1 MSSRFKMNRMG
12 FVNFWLYDEEIF
24 TFEDGKL
31 LLRGQNGSGKSITTQ
46 SFIPFILDG
55 DRTPSR
61 LDPFGSSDRKMEY
74 YFLGEGQQEES
85 TGYLFLE
92 FKKGDSG
99 QYRTI
104 GIGQRARRG
113 APMTFWGFV
122 LTDGRRIGYDLNLYK
137 EVGSKKLPYSK
148 QDLKKVLGP
157 EVPFTD
163 SPGEYKAMV
172 NKYIFGFRRME
183 QYEQFIRLLVKVRA
197 PKLSKEFKPTKVY
210 DILNESLQTLT
221 DEELRAMVDAMEK
234 MDAIQSNLD
243 HLKAAQK
250 DAQNIQ
256 KEYTRYNQFM
266 LGRKA
271 KAYLESSKKAETLK
285 LALEEDETR
294 LEQLRQ
300 EEIEKRRL
308 REEGE
313 QRKNLLEVEL
323 DSLKETD
330 LDQVTRRLLDNRN
343 RKEKLE
349 SERKKWQDEAEKAR
363 ENLVGTDRRIRE
375 YEGGVEDLRGQVEE
389 NRKEMESLQAV
400 MEFKLHGQAV
410 EKMAEEAVEGI
421 DDISRE
427 IREWSRK
434 ITEGIKTFKEQE
446 EVERRY
452 DQAAAEAAGCLAAT
466 VKREAELEKLEEGK
480 EQARDLWIQEWYE
493 LPKRNQEFIPDQKFL
508 KELETQIL
516 AYEGAK
522 DRSGIRRKWEQWASD
537 RQSLLLKLKVQKDQ
551 ERENLLSEEREKQ
564 EELKSLREQKDWEPE
579 RATGRIRS
587 RQMLT
592 EAGISWIPFYQAM
605 EFAPHLTEMEKNT
618 LEEQFTEAGFLD
630 ALIVGRRHWDRVRQE
645 FPEYADMMVC
655 APESENGTFFEKLV
669 PAPGLP
675 ADLRIETE
683 YILRAMRDET
693 GDFPD
698 KAQKLSEMSGI
709 AFQGNGFFRNGI
721 LEGRS
726 LGRGQASFIG
736 YLTRKHRLKQQIDLL
751 LQEFEVLKQKEEAV
765 ERELEIVDNRQKIL
779 EQELAQAPDGE
790 ALDEILD
797 KEKECRWYL
806 EQEQER
812 LKEARRKE
820 ESLKAEKEKCLQQV
834 IRLGRELPYG
844 RTLRAYEEAQETSG
858 EYLELWLSTCSFL
871 RDLSHKK
878 ALLINEKEK
887 AVQYEDSQDMALYEI
902 SGKKKELEIIG
913 MAIRKAEEFLN
924 RPENRQ
930 LARRLETLRTEREK
944 LEQNLKE
951 WDKRLAVLQDQK
963 ESGAKRLEES
973 KADLTWEIARET
985 GFRGYFEEELDLKLV
1000 LERGTKSLKE
1010 CANEAW
1016 ASLRENDRNREPG
1029 ALVGA
1034 LHENYH
1040 KYSGSLLGYGIAM
1053 EDCFEE
1059 GAADG
1064 QSLRKRQRI
1073 YSVWNGKKLY
1083 FAQFVQTLKST
1094 IEETELLIQEKDREI
1109 FVDIL
1114 SRTLSQQLTDR
1125 IEESRQWI
1133 RSMSALMKE
1142 MDTSMGLSFSLEWK
1156 PRSGEGEQE
1165 IDTLELEK
1173 LLRRDQALLTSEDV
1187 ERVARHFRSK
1197 VQTEKAKL
1205 EENGMTVNY
1214 IDMVRDALDYR
1225 KWFEF
1230 RMFYYRNQ
1238 GEKKPLTNGAFNKFS
1253 GGEKAMAMYVP
1264 LFAAVNAQY
1273 QKSSKQDFPRM
1284 MALDEAFAGVDD
1296 KNISSMF
1303 KLVDTLDFDYI
1314 MNSQAIWGCYE
1325 TVPALRISELYRPAD
1340 ARTVT
1345 VIHYTWNGHERILDE
1360 Q

>member
-1 MSSRFKMNRMG
+1 MGSRFKMNRMG

-74 YFLGEGQQEES
+74 YFLGEEGREES

-92 FKKGDSG
+92 FRKEDTE

-113 APMTFWGFV
+113 APMAFWGFV
-122 LTDGRRIGYDLNLYK
+122 LTDGRRIGYDVNLYK
-137 EVGSKKLPYSK
+137 EVGSTRLPYSK
-148 QDLKKVLGP
+148 QDLKKVLGS

-234 MDAIQSNLD
+234 MDAIQNNLD

-271 KAYLESSKKAETLK
+271 RAYAESLKKTESLK
-285 LALEEDETR
+285 LDLEEKEKR
-294 LEQLRQ
+294 QEQLKQ
-300 EEIEKRRL
+300 EETEKRRL
-308 REEGE
+308 EEEGE
-313 QRKNLLEVEL
+313 QKKNLIDVEL
-323 DSLKETD
+323 DSLKDTD
-330 LDQVTRRLLDNRN
+330 LDQVTKRLMDSRD
-343 RKEKLE
+343 RKRKLE
-349 SERKKWQDEAEKAR
+349 GERSRWQEAADTAR
-363 ENLVGTDRRIRE
+363 ENLMETDRKIRE
-375 YEGGVEDLRGQVEE
+375 YEGNVEDCRNRIGES
-389 NRKEMESLQAV
+389 RKEMDNLQEV
-400 MEFKLHGQAV
+400 LEFQLHGQAL
-410 EKMAEEAVEGI
+410 EKIREEETGES
-421 DDISRE
+421 DHISRE
-427 IREWSRK
+427 IREWGRK
-434 ITEGIKTFKEQE
+434 ITQGLKALKDQE
-446 EVERRY
+446 EAQRLY
-452 DQAAAEAAGCLAAT
+452 DEAAGESARCLAVAL
-466 VKREAELEKLEEGK
+466 KREAELEKLTQEE
-480 EQARDLWIQEWYE
+480 EQARDSWIQECFK
-493 LPKRNQEFIPDQKFL
+493 LPGKNQELKPEQDFL
-508 KELETQIL
+508 KELEKGIL
-516 AYEGAK
+516 VYEGPK
-522 DRSGIRRKWEQWASD
+522 DGSKIRRKWEQWAQD
-537 RQSLLLKLKVQKDQ
+537 RQSLLVKLQGQKEQ
-551 ERENLLSEEREKQ
+551 ERDRILSEKTEKQ
-564 EELKSLREQKDWEPE
+564 EELKSLKEQKDWEPE
-579 RATGRIRS
+579 RQKSRIRS
-587 RQMLT
+587 RERLT

-605 EFAPHLTEMEKNT
+605 EFAPGLSEEEKSL
-618 LEEQFTEAGFLD
+618 LEEQLLEAGFLD
-630 ALIVGRRHWDRVRQE
+630 ALVVNRRYWNRVREE
-645 FPEYADMMVC
+645 FPEYTDLMLC
-655 APESENGTFFEKLV
+655 APRSEQGTGFDKLV
-669 PAPGLP
+669 PAPGLSP
-675 ADLRIETE
+675 ELKEEAE
-683 YILRAMRDET
+683 YVLRAMEEEAL
-693 GDFPD
+693 PD
-698 KAQKLSEMSGI
+698 TDREAAGMAGI
-709 AFQGNGFFRNGI
+709 SLRADGFFRNGI

-726 LGRGQASFIG
+726 LGHTPASFIG
-736 YLTRKHRLKQQIDLL
+736 QLTRKHRLEQQISLL
-751 LQEFEVLKQKEEAV
+751 SQELEDIRQREEAI
-765 ERELEIVDNRQKIL
+765 EGELGILAKRQEIL
-779 EQELAQAPDGE
+779 EQELIQVPDGE
-790 ALDEILD
+790 ILD
-797 KEKECRWYL
+797 GILEREKECRWYL
-806 EQEQER
+806 EQETRE
-812 LKEARRKE
+812 LEAARKKE
-820 ESLKAEKEKCLQQV
+820 EAKKAEKEKCLQQM
-834 IRLGRELPYG
+834 IRIGRELPYA
-844 RTLRAYEEAQETSG
+844 RTLGAYEEADEACR
-858 EYLELWLSTCSFL
+858 EYLDLWTDTWTGI
-871 RDLSHKK
+871 RDLNHQK
-878 ALLINEKEK
+878 ALLEHERQR
-887 AVQYEDSQDMALYEI
+887 AEDYQDSQDIALREI
-902 SGKKKELEIIG
+902 SEKRKELEITET
-913 MAIRKAEEFLN
+913 AIRQAEEFLN

-930 LARRLETLRTEREK
+930 LALRLETLRTEREK
-944 LEQNLKE
+944 LEESLRQ
-951 WDKRLAVLQDQK
+951 WGQRLAVIKSQK
-963 ESGAKRLEES
+963 ETGEAQLKET
-973 KADLTWEIARET
+973 KAGLIQEIARET
-985 GFRGYFEEELDLKLV
+985 SLRDYFEEELDLKLV
-1000 LERGTKSLKE
+1000 LDRGTKTLKE
-1010 CANEAW
+1010 CAGEAW
-1016 ASLRENDRNREPG
+1016 ASLREGDRNREPAAMTG
-1029 ALVGA
+1029 ALYD
-1034 LHENYH
+1034 NYH
-1040 KYSGSLLGYGIAM
+1040 KYSGSLLGYGIGM
-1053 EDCFEE
+1053 EDCFDE
-1059 GAADG
+1059 GARDG

-1083 FAQFVQTLKST
+1083 FAQFVQALKSS

-1133 RSMSALMKE
+1133 RNMSALMKQ

-1156 PRSGEGEQE
+1156 ARSAEGEQE

-1173 LLRRDQALLTSEDV
+1173 LLRRDQSLLTSEDV

-1197 VQTEKAKL
+1197 IRTEKARL
-1205 EENGMTVNY
+1205 EENGSMINY

-1273 QKSSKQDFPRM
+1273 QKSSKQDFPRII
-1284 MALDEAFAGVDD
+1284 ALDEAFAGVDD

-1303 KLVDTLDFDYI
+1303 KLVDTLDLDYI

-1340 ARTVT
+1340 AQTVT

>member
-1 MSSRFKMNRMG
+1 MGSRFKMNRMG

-74 YFLGEGQQEES
+74 YFLGEEGREES

-92 FKKGDSG
+92 FRKEDTD

-122 LTDGRRIGYDLNLYK
+122 LTDGRRIGYDVNLCK
-137 EVGSKKLPYSK
+137 EVGSARIPYSK
-148 QDLKKVLGP
+148 QDLKKVLGA

-234 MDAIQSNLD
+234 MDAIQNNLD

-271 KAYLESSKKAETLK
+271 RAYIESSKKAEDLK
-285 LALEEDETR
+285 RE
-294 LEQLRQ
+294 Q
-300 EEIEKRRL
+300 EEQEEKQELLDQEETQKRRQ
-308 REEGE
+308 REEAE
-313 QRKNLLEVEL
+313 QKKNLVDVEL

-330 LDQVTRRLLDNRN
+330 LDQVTKRLMDNRD
-343 RKEKLE
+343 KKKKLE
-349 SERKKWQDEAEKAR
+349 SDRQRWQEKADSAR
-363 ENLVGTDRRIRE
+363 ESLVEIDRKIRE
-375 YEGGVEDLRGQVEE
+375 YEENVEDCRDCIGA
-389 NRKEMESLQAV
+389 NREEMEHLQEV

-410 EKMAEEAVEGI
+410 GKIGEEQVDGI
-421 DDISRE
+421 DEISRE
-427 IREWSRK
+427 IREWNRK
-434 ITEGIKTFKEQE
+434 IAEGIGILREQE

-452 DQAAAEAAGCLAAT
+452 DEAAGESARCLAVT
-466 VKREAELEKLEEGK
+466 VKRKAELEKLEEER
-480 EQARDLWIQEWYE
+480 EQARDSWIQGCCE
-493 LPKRNQEFIPDQKFL
+493 LAKKNQELIPDQGFL
-508 KELETQIL
+508 KELEGQIL
-516 AYEGAK
+516 AYEGPG
-522 DRSGIRRKWEQWASD
+522 DRVKIRRSWEQLAAR
-537 RQSLLLKLKVQKDQ
+537 RQSLLIKLKGQKEQDK
-551 ERENLLSEEREKQ
+551 EKITSEEKEKQ
-564 EELKSLREQKDWEPE
+564 EELKRLKEQKDWEPKRTE
-579 RATGRIRS
+579 SRIRS
-587 RQMLT
+587 RDMLT

-605 EFAPHLTEMEKNT
+605 EFSPGLGEEEKNL
-618 LEEQFTEAGFLD
+618 LEEELKEAGLLD
-630 ALIVGRRHWDRVRQE
+630 ALVVSRHDWPKVRRE
-645 FPEYADMMVC
+645 FPEYMDVMIC
-655 APESENGTFFEKLV
+655 APKAEYGKPFDKLI

-675 ADLRIETE
+675 QKLKSEAES
-683 YILRAMRDET
+683 ILKAMAEEE
-693 GDFPD
+693 GDFPG
-698 KAQKLSEMSGI
+698 GI
-709 AFQGNGFFRNGI
+709 SLRKDGFFRNGI
-721 LEGRS
+721 LEGRG
-726 LGRGQASFIG
+726 LGREQASLIG
-736 YLTRKHRLKQQIDLL
+736 QLTRKQRLEQQMALVA
-751 LQEFEVLKQKEEAV
+751 QELEALKRQEEVLDGELQVLEGRLVTLEE
-765 ERELEIVDNRQKIL
+765 
-779 EQELAQAPDGE
+779 ELALVPDSQ
-790 ALDEILD
+790 ILD
-797 KEKECRWYL
+797 GLLESEKECGWYL
-806 EQEQER
+806 EQEER
-812 LKEARRKE
+812 KLEEAREKE
-820 ESLKAEKEKCLQQV
+820 ERVKAEREACLQKV
-834 IRLGRELPYG
+834 IRMARELPYG
-844 RTLRAYEEAQETSG
+844 RTLSAYEEAEEAG
-858 EYLELWLSTCSFL
+858 EEYLEAWSRACSKL
-871 RDLSHKK
+871 RDLSHQKE
-878 ALLINEKEK
+878 LLEREKDKEE
-887 AVQYEDSQDMALYEI
+887 QYEETQDTALGEI
-902 SGKKKELEIIG
+902 REKKKELEITET
-913 MAIRKAEEFLN
+913 AIRKAEEFLN

-930 LARRLETLRTEREK
+930 LAARLEQLRAEKEELER
-944 LEQNLKE
+944 NLRE
-951 WDKRLAVLQDQK
+951 WGERLAVIRSQK
-963 ESGAKRLEES
+963 ESGARQLEER
-973 KADLTWEIARET
+973 KANLIQEIARET
-985 GFRGYFEEELDLKLV
+985 RLRNYFEEELDLKLV
-1000 LERGTKSLKE
+1000 LERGTRTLKE
-1010 CANEAW
+1010 CAGEAW
-1016 ASLRENDRNREPG
+1016 SSLRESDRNREPG

-1053 EDCFEE
+1053 EDCFQE

-1064 QSLRKRQRI
+1064 LSLRKRQRI
-1073 YSVWNGKKLY
+1073 YSMWNGKKLY
-1083 FAQFVQTLKST
+1083 FAQFVQTLKNS

-1133 RSMSALMKE
+1133 RDMSALMKD
-1142 MDTSMGLSFSLEWK
+1142 MDTSMGLSFSLEW
-1156 PRSGEGEQE
+1156 RARTAEGDQE

-1173 LLRRDQALLTSEDV
+1173 LLRRDQSLLTSEDI

-1197 VQTEKAKL
+1197 IQTEKAKL
-1205 EENGMTVNY
+1205 EETGSVINY

-1230 RMFYYRNQ
+1230 RMFFYRNQ

-1264 LFAAVNAQY
+1264 LFAAVSAQY
-1273 QKSSKQDFPRM
+1273 QKSSKRDVPRM

-1303 KLVDTLDFDYI
+1303 RLVDTLDFDYI

>member
-1 MSSRFKMNRMG
+1 MASRFKMNRMG

-74 YFLGEGQQEES
+74 YFLGEEGREES

-92 FKKGDSG
+92 FKKEDTG

-122 LTDGRRIGYDLNLYK
+122 LTDGRRVGYDVSLYK
-137 EVGSKKLPYSK
+137 EVGSTRLPYSK

-157 EVPFTD
+157 DVPFTD

-234 MDAIQSNLD
+234 MDAIQNNLD
-243 HLKAAQK
+243 HQKAAYR

-271 KAYLESSKKAETLK
+271 RAYVESSKRAEVLK
-285 LALEEDETR
+285 QELE
-294 LEQLRQ
+294 RQ
-300 EEIEKRRL
+300 EAEQELLRGEETEKKRL
-308 REEGE
+308 KEEGE
-313 QRKNLLEVEL
+313 QRKNLVDVEL
-323 DSLKETD
+323 DSLKDTD
-330 LDQVTRRLLDNRN
+330 LDQVTERLMANRR

-349 SERKKWQDEAEKAR
+349 GERQSWQEEADKAR
-363 ENLVGTDRRIRE
+363 ANLVESDRRLRE
-375 YEGGVEDLRGQVEE
+375 YEGNVEDCRDRLRE
-389 NRKEMESLQAV
+389 NREEMDVLQEI

-410 EKMAEEAVEGI
+410 QKMADEETEGI
-421 DDISRE
+421 QDISRE
-427 IREWSRK
+427 LREWNRRIS
-434 ITEGIKTFKEQE
+434 EGIRILKEQE
-446 EVERRY
+446 EIQGRY
-452 DQAAAEAAGCLAAT
+452 DQASAESARCQAAT
-466 VKREAELEKLEEGK
+466 VKREAELEGLGEEE
-480 EQARDLWIQEWYE
+480 EQARDSWIQSCWEQA
-493 LPKRNQEFIPDQKFL
+493 KGNQELTPDQGFL
-508 KELETQIL
+508 KELEERIL
-516 AYEGAK
+516 AYESSRDGIE
-522 DRSGIRRKWEQWASD
+522 IRRKWEQWAD
-537 RQSLLLKLKVQKDQ
+537 GRKSLLMKLTGEKDR
-551 ERENLLSEEREKQ
+551 ERERILSEEREKR
-564 EELKSLREQKDWEPE
+564 EELENLKVQKDWEPE
-579 RATGRIRS
+579 RPESRIRS
-587 RQMLT
+587 RDLLT
-592 EAGISWIPFYQAM
+592 EAGIPWIPFYQAM
-605 EFAPHLTEMEKNT
+605 EFAPGLGEEEKDL
-618 LEEQFTEAGFLD
+618 LEEQLKEAGLLD
-630 ALIVGRRHWDRVRQE
+630 ALVVGRRHWDRVREE
-645 FPEYADMMVC
+645 FPEYADGMIL
-655 APESENGTFFEKLV
+655 APESKKGKPFGKLV

-675 ADLRIETE
+675 AELRLEAE
-683 YILRAMRDET
+683 AILRAMREE
-693 GDFPD
+693 GGEFP
-698 KAQKLSEMSGI
+698 EGI
-709 AFQGNGFFRNGI
+709 SLKSSGFFRNGI

-726 LGRGQASFIG
+726 LGSTQASFIG
-736 YLTRKHRLKQQIDLL
+736 QLTRKRRLEQQMAVLS
-751 LQEFEVLKQKEEAV
+751 QELEALRQRREAV
-765 ERELEIVDNRQKIL
+765 ERELEILAGRQKTL
-779 EQELAQAPDGE
+779 EQELAQVMDG
-790 ALDEILD
+790 EILD
-797 KEKECRWYL
+797 GILGREKQCRWYL
-806 EQEQER
+806 EQEQQR
-812 LKEARRKE
+812 LNEAREKE
-820 ESLKAEKEKCLQQV
+820 ERVKAEKERCLQQV
-834 IRLGRELPYG
+834 IRVARELPYG
-844 RTLRAYEEAQETSG
+844 RTLKAYEEAAETSE
-858 EYLELWLSTCSFL
+858 EYLDIWSDSCGKLGE
-871 RDLSHKK
+871 LSHQKE
-878 ALLINEKEK
+878 LMEHEKGRAE
-887 AVQYEDSQDMALYEI
+887 QYEDSQDLALHEI
-902 SGKKKELEIIG
+902 SEKKKELEITET
-913 MAIRKAEEFLN
+913 AIRKAEEFLN

-930 LARRLETLRTEREK
+930 LAMRLEKLRAEKEELERSLREWGERLAVIQSQMESGARRLEEARG
-944 LEQNLKE
+944 NLM
-951 WDKRLAVLQDQK
+951 
-963 ESGAKRLEES
+963 EE
-973 KADLTWEIARET
+973 IGRET
-985 GFRGYFEEELDLKLV
+985 SLRQYFEEELDLKLV
-1000 LERGTKSLKE
+1000 VERGSRTLKE
-1010 CANEAW
+1010 CAQEAW
-1016 ASLRENDRNREPG
+1016 ASLREGDRNREPG

-1073 YSVWNGKKLY
+1073 YSMWNGKKLY
-1083 FAQFVQTLKST
+1083 FAQFVQTLKNS
-1094 IEETELLIQEKDREI
+1094 IEETQLLIQEKDREI

-1133 RSMSALMKE
+1133 RNMSALMKE
-1142 MDTSMGLSFSLEWK
+1142 MDTSMGLSFSLEWRA
-1156 PRSGEGEQE
+1156 RSGEGDQE

-1173 LLRRDQALLTSEDV
+1173 LLRRDQSLLTSEDV

-1197 VQTEKAKL
+1197 IQTEKMKM
-1205 EENGMTVNY
+1205 EENGVVINY
-1214 IDMVRDALDYR
+1214 IDLVRDALDYR

-1230 RMFYYRNQ
+1230 QMFYYRNQ

-1345 VIHYTWNGHERILDE
+1345 VIHYTWNGHERVLDE

>member
-12 FVNFWLYDEEIF
+12 FVNFWLYDQETF

-74 YFLGEGQQEES
+74 YFLGEDGRDES

-92 FKKGDSG
+92 FVKEDTG

-122 LTDGRRIGYDLNLYK
+122 LTDGRRIGYDVNLYK
-137 EVGSKKLPYSK
+137 EVGNTRLPYSK

-234 MDAIQSNLD
+234 MDAIQNSLE

-250 DAQNIQ
+250 DGQNIQ

-271 KAYLESSKKAETLK
+271 RAYIQSSQKAETLK
-285 LALEEDETR
+285 GKLEEEKAR
-294 LEQLRQ
+294 LEQLKQ
-300 EEIEKRRL
+300 EESEKRGL
-308 REEGE
+308 AAQGE
-313 QRKNLLEVEL
+313 QRKNLMDAELEG
-323 DSLKETD
+323 LKETD
-330 LDQVTRRLLDNRN
+330 LDNVTKRLMDNR
-343 RKEKLE
+343 
-349 SERKKWQDEAEKAR
+349 ERKRELEAKRQEWQKEADKAR
-363 ENLVGTDRRIRE
+363 ENLLDTDRKIRE
-375 YEGGVEDLRGQVEE
+375 CEE
-389 NRKEMESLQAV
+389 NADYCRSRLEEARGEINTLQ
-400 MEFKLHGQAV
+400 ETLGFQLHGQAV
-410 EKMAEEAVEGI
+410 SKILQEDSGGI
-421 DDISRE
+421 DDISHE
-427 IREWSRK
+427 IRQWNHK
-434 ITEGIKTFKEQE
+434 IGQGVKLLKEQA

-452 DQAAAEAAGCLAAT
+452 DAAAGESARCLAAA
-466 VKREAELEKLEEGK
+466 VKREAELEKLEEEE
-480 EQARDLWIQEWYE
+480 EQARDSWTQQCYE
-493 LPKRNQEFIPDQKFL
+493 LPKKNQELIPRQSLL
-508 KELETQIL
+508 KELEADISSYQ
-516 AYEGAK
+516 GPK
-522 DRSGIRRKWEQWASD
+522 DSTAIRRKWEQCAED
-537 RQSLLLKLKVQKDQ
+537 RRGFLRKLEGQKEQEKEKILL
-551 ERENLLSEEREKQ
+551 EEREKQ
-564 EELKSLREQKDWEPE
+564 NKLELLRERKDWEPE
-579 RATGRIRS
+579 RPESRIRS
-587 RQMLT
+587 RKILNK
-592 EAGISWIPFYQAM
+592 AGISWIPFYQAM
-605 EFAPHLTEMEKNT
+605 EFAPQLSEREKDLLEGQLKDAGILDT
-618 LEEQFTEAGFLD
+618 LVVD
-630 ALIVGRRHWDRVRQE
+630 RRHWDRIRKE
-645 FPEYADMMVC
+645 FPEYEDQMIR
-655 APESENGTFFEKLV
+655 APKSEKGSMFEKLV
-669 PAPGLP
+669 PASGLSRE
-675 ADLRIETE
+675 LKREVE
-683 YILRAMRDET
+683 YILRAMKEET
-693 GDFPD
+693 EEFSQKGEDFREAAGLLLNR
-698 KAQKLSEMSGI
+698 K
-709 AFQGNGFFRNGI
+709 GFFKNG
-721 LEGRS
+721 LMEGRN
-726 LGRGQASFIG
+726 LGQEQASFIG
-736 YLTRKHRLKQQIDLL
+736 HLTRKRKLEQQIVKLSEELALL
-751 LQEFEVLKQKEEAV
+751 GQQKETVLAGLKDLAERQ
-765 ERELEIVDNRQKIL
+765 ETLDRELARV
-779 EQELAQAPDGE
+779 PDGE
-790 ALDEILD
+790 VLDGIL
-797 KEKECRWYL
+797 ERERECRWYL
-806 EQEQER
+806 EQEQRKLE
-812 LKEARRKE
+812 EARRQE
-820 ESLKAEKEKCLQQV
+820 ELIKAEKEKCLQQV
-834 IRLGRELPYG
+834 IRVGRELPYA
-844 RTLRAYEEAQETSG
+844 RTLSAYEEALEAAG
-858 EYLELWLSTCSFL
+858 EYLDFWTDICSKL
-871 RDLSHKK
+871 RDLTHQK
-878 ALLINEKEK
+878 ALLDTEREK
-887 AVQYEDSQDMALYEI
+887 AEQYESIQDTALREI
-902 SGKKKELEIIG
+902 SEKSKELEITE
-913 MAIRKAEEFLN
+913 MAIQKAEEFLN

-930 LARRLETLRTEREK
+930 LARRLQELRAEREK
-944 LEQNLKE
+944 LEKNLRE
-951 WDKRLAVLQDQK
+951 WGQRLAVIESQK
-963 ESGAKRLEES
+963 EQGIRRLEE
-973 KADLTWEIARET
+973 ANTNLIQEISQET
-985 GFRGYFEEELDLKLV
+985 MLRGYFEEELELKLV
-1000 LERGTKSLKE
+1000 VDRGSKTLKE
-1010 CANEAW
+1010 CAQEAW
-1016 ASLRENDRNREPG
+1016 GQVRESDRNREAS
-1029 ALVGA
+1029 ALVDS
-1034 LHENYH
+1034 LHQTYH

-1053 EDCFEE
+1053 EECFEE

-1064 QSLRKRQRI
+1064 QSLRKRLRI
-1073 YSVWNGKKLY
+1073 YSMWNGRKLY
-1083 FAQFVQTLKST
+1083 FAQFAQALKNS

-1133 RSMSALMKE
+1133 RNMSALMKQ

-1156 PRSGEGEQE
+1156 ARSAQGDQE
-1165 IDTLELEK
+1165 IDTQELEK
-1173 LLRRDQALLTSEDV
+1173 LLRRDQSLLTPQDV

-1197 VQTEKAKL
+1197 IQTEKARL
-1205 EENGMTVNY
+1205 EENGAMINY

-1273 QKSSKQDFPRM
+1273 QKSSKTDFPRM
-1284 MALDEAFAGVDD
+1284 IALDEAFAGVDD

-1303 KLVDTLDFDYI
+1303 QLVNTLDFDYI

-1340 ARTVT
+1340 AQTVT

>member
-1 MSSRFKMNRMG
+1 MNSRFKMNRMG

-24 TFEDGKL
+24 TFEEGKL

-74 YFLGEGQQEES
+74 YFLGEGERDES

-92 FKKGDSG
+92 FKKDHTN

-104 GIGQRARRG
+104 GIGQRARKG

-122 LTDGRRIGYDLNLYK
+122 LTDGRRIGYDINLYQ
-137 EVGSKKLPYSK
+137 EVGSKKIPYSK
-148 QDLKKVLGP
+148 QDLKKILGP

-172 NKYIFGFRRME
+172 NKSIFGFRRME

-234 MDAIQSNLD
+234 MDAIQNNLA

-271 KAYLESSKKAETLK
+271 RAYMESSKKAEALTLE
-285 LALEEDETR
+285 LEEEETKQ
-294 LEQLRQ
+294 EQLRQ
-300 EEIEKRRL
+300 EEIEKQRL
-308 REEGE
+308 NDEGE
-313 QRKNLLEVEL
+313 RKKHLLEVEL

-330 LDQVTRRLLDNRN
+330 LDQVTKRLMDNRE
-343 RKEKLE
+343 RKQKLE
-349 SERKKWQDEAEKAR
+349 GEQQKWQEEADKVR
-363 ENLVGTDRRIRE
+363 ENLVAADKRIRE
-375 YEGGVEDLRGQVEE
+375 YERNLEDCRSQAEE
-389 NRKEMESLQAV
+389 NREEMENLQAI
-400 MEFKLHGQAV
+400 MAFSLHGQAV
-410 EKMAEEAVEGI
+410 QKILEETAEGI

-427 IREWSRK
+427 IRDWNHK
-434 ITEGIKTFKEQE
+434 IAEGIKVLQEQK
-446 EVERRY
+446 EVEKRY
-452 DQAAAEAAGCLAAT
+452 DQAVAETAQCLAVT
-466 VKREAELEKLEEGK
+466 VKREAELEKLEEEK
-480 EQARDLWIQEWYE
+480 ERTRDHWIQECYE
-493 LPKRNQEFIPDQKFL
+493 LPKKNREFVPEQKVL
-508 KELETQIL
+508 QALEAQIL
-516 AYEGAK
+516 AYQGTK
-522 DRSGIRRKWEQWASD
+522 DRMGIRRKWEQLMAD
-537 RQSLLLKLKVQKDQ
+537 RQSLLLKFKAQKEQ
-551 ERENLLSEEREKQ
+551 EREKILGEEKEKQ
-564 EELKSLREQKDWEPE
+564 EELTSLSEQKDWEPE
-579 RATGRIRS
+579 RAKSRIRS
-587 RQMLT
+587 REMLT
-592 EAGISWIPFYQAM
+592 AAGISWIPFYQAV
-605 EFAPHLTEMEKNT
+605 EFAPHLTEAEKNI
-618 LEEQFTEAGFLD
+618 LEEQLNEAGFLD
-630 ALIVGRRHWDRVRQE
+630 ALVVERCHWDKVRE
-645 FPEYADMMVC
+645 AFPEYTDRMIC
-655 APESENGTFFEKLV
+655 APESEKGVFFEKLV

-675 ADLRIETE
+675 DQLRIEVE
-683 YILRAMRDET
+683 YLLMAMKEEPKAFLDEKKGFLGMNGIFLN
-693 GDFPD
+693 GDG
-698 KAQKLSEMSGI
+698 L
-709 AFQGNGFFRNGI
+709 FRNGI

-726 LGRGQASFIG
+726 LGEGQASFIG
-736 YLTRKHRLKQQIDLL
+736 HRTRKHRLEQQIACL
-751 LQEFEVLKQKEEAV
+751 LQELDVLKQKENAV
-765 ERELEIVDNRQKIL
+765 EEELNLVAKRLQIL
-779 EQELAQAPDGE
+779 EYEFAQAPDGE
-790 ALDEILD
+790 GLDEILD
-797 KEKECRWYL
+797 KEKESRWYL
-806 EQEQER
+806 EQEQKKLEEVR
-812 LKEARRKE
+812 QKEAKV
-820 ESLKAEKEKCLQQV
+820 KAEKEKCLQQV
-834 IRLGRELPYG
+834 IRMGRELPYN
-844 RTLRAYEEAQETSG
+844 RTLSAYTEAEKIAE
-858 EYLELWLSTCSFL
+858 EYLEYWSDTCSCL
-871 RDLSHKK
+871 RDLSHQK
-878 ALLINEKEK
+878 ALLANEREK
-887 AVQYEDSQDMALYEI
+887 TIQYENSQDMALHEI
-902 SGKKKELEIIG
+902 SEKKKEREIIAL
-913 MAIRKAEEFLN
+913 AIQKAEEFLN

-930 LARRLETLRTEREK
+930 IAQRLEALRTEKEQW
-944 LEQNLKE
+944 EQNLKE
-951 WDKRLAVLQDQK
+951 WGERLAVLQDQK
-963 ESGAKRLEES
+963 ASRVKKLEEV
-973 KADLTWEIARET
+973 KTNLMEEIARET
-985 GFRGYFEEELDLKLV
+985 DFRSYFEEELDLKLV

-1010 CANEAW
+1010 CAQEAW
-1016 ASLRENDRNREPG
+1016 AFLRESDRNREPG

-1059 GAADG
+1059 GAKDG

-1073 YSVWNGKKLY
+1073 YLVWKGKKLY
-1083 FAQFVQTLKST
+1083 FAQFVQALKHS

-1133 RSMSALMKE
+1133 RNMSALMKE

-1156 PRSGEGEQE
+1156 ARSAEGEQE

-1173 LLRRDQALLTSEDV
+1173 LLRRDQTLLTSEDV

-1197 VQTEKAKL
+1197 IQTEKAKL
-1205 EENGMTVNY
+1205 EDDGVMINY
-1214 IDMVRDALDYR
+1214 MDMVRDALDYR

-1273 QKSSKQDFPRM
+1273 QKSSKSDFPRII
-1284 MALDEAFAGVDD
+1284 ALDEAFAGVDD

-1303 KLVDTLDFDYI
+1303 KLVNILDFDYI
-1314 MNSQAIWGCYE
+1314 MNSQVIWGCYE

-1340 ARTVT
+1340 AQTVT
-1345 VIHYTWNGHERILDE
+1345 VIHYTWNGHERIFDE

>member
-1 MSSRFKMNRMG
+1 MGSRFKMNRMG

-74 YFLGEGQQEES
+74 YFLGEEGREES

-92 FKKGDSG
+92 FKKEDTGH
-99 QYRTI
+99 YRTI

-113 APMTFWGFV
+113 APMAFWGFV
-122 LTDGRRIGYDLNLYK
+122 LTDGRRIGYDVNLYK
-137 EVGSKKLPYSK
+137 EVGNTRLPYSK

-157 EVPFTD
+157 DVPFTD

-234 MDAIQSNLD
+234 MDAIQNNLD
-243 HLKAAQK
+243 HLKAAQR
-250 DAQNIQ
+250 DVQNIQ

-271 KAYLESSKKAETLK
+271 RAYTESNKKAERLK
-285 LALEEDETR
+285 LELEE
-294 LEQLRQ
+294 Q
-300 EEIEKRRL
+300 EEKQKQLGQEEAEKKRL
-308 REEGE
+308 TEEGE
-313 QRKNLLEVEL
+313 QKKSLLDVEL

-330 LDQVTRRLLDNRN
+330 LDQVTKRLLDNRD
-343 RKEKLE
+343 RKNKLE
-349 SERKKWQDEAEKAR
+349 SAMHRWQEAADDAR
-363 ENLVGTDRRIRE
+363 GNLVETDRKIRE
-375 YEGGVEDLRGQVEE
+375 YEGNAEDFRGRIEE
-389 NRKEMESLQAV
+389 NREEMENLQEI
-400 MEFKLHGQAV
+400 MQFERHGQAIQ
-410 EKMAEEAVEGI
+410 KMDKEETEGI

-434 ITEGIKTFKEQE
+434 ITEGIKALKEQE
-446 EVERRY
+446 EAERRY
-452 DQAAAEAAGCLAAT
+452 DEAAKKSAGCLAA
-466 VKREAELEKLEEGK
+466 VLKREAEAEKLKEEE
-480 EQARDLWIQEWYE
+480 EQARDSWIQECYE
-493 LPKRNQEFIPDQKFL
+493 QAKKNRELIPEPGLL
-508 KELETQIL
+508 KELEEEIL

-522 DRSGIRRKWEQWASD
+522 DRASIHRKWEQCAAN
-537 RQSLLLKLKVQKDQ
+537 RRSLLNGLQGQK
-551 ERENLLSEEREKQ
+551 EREKKRISSEKGEKL
-564 EELKSLREQKDWEPE
+564 EELESLKKQKDWEPE
-579 RATGRIRS
+579 RPESRIRS
-587 RQMLT
+587 RERLT

-605 EFAPHLTEMEKNT
+605 EFAPQLTEEEKNL
-618 LEEQFTEAGFLD
+618 LESQLKEAGFLD
-630 ALIVGRRHWDRVRQE
+630 ALVVDRRYWDRIRRE
-645 FPEYADMMVC
+645 FPEYTDMMIC
-655 APESENGTFFEKLV
+655 APESKTGKPFEKLV

-675 ADLRIETE
+675 GELKEEAE
-683 YILRAMRDET
+683 YILRAVREEKEI
-693 GDFPD
+693 FPD
-698 KAQKLSEMSGI
+698 GDNGSLKTAGI
-709 AFQGNGFFRNGI
+709 LLGENGLFRNGV

-726 LGRGQASFIG
+726 LGQEQASFIG
-736 YLTRKHRLKQQIDLL
+736 QLTRKHRLEQQIARLS
-751 LQEFEVLKQKEEAV
+751 QELNVLAKQEEAA
-765 ERELEIVDNRQKIL
+765 EEELKELKGRQDIL
-779 EQELAQAPDGE
+779 EQELFQAPDGE
-790 ALDEILD
+790 VLDGILD
-797 KEKECRWYL
+797 REKECRWYL
-806 EQEQER
+806 KQEQEK
-812 LKEARRKE
+812 LEEARQKE
-820 ESLKAEKEKCLQQV
+820 EKVRAEKEKCLQQV
-834 IRLGRELPYG
+834 IRIGKELPYA
-844 RTLRAYEEAQETSG
+844 RTLSAYKEAEETAED
-858 EYLELWLSTCSFL
+858 YLELWTDACTNL
-871 RDLSHKK
+871 RDLNHQKT
-878 ALLINEKEK
+878 LLENAREK
-887 AVQYEDSQDMALYEI
+887 AESFEDKQEIALREL
-902 SGKKKELEIIG
+902 SEKKKELEVTET
-913 MAIRKAEEFLN
+913 AIRQAEEFLD

-930 LARRLETLRTEREK
+930 LASRLEKLRTEKET

-951 WDKRLAVLQDQK
+951 WGERLAVVKNQK
-963 ESGAKRLEES
+963 ETGEKQLEEA
-973 KADLTWEIARET
+973 KANLMQEIARET
-985 GFRGYFEEELDLKLV
+985 SLRSYFEEELDLNLV
-1000 LERGTKSLKE
+1000 LERGTKTLKE
-1010 CANEAW
+1010 CAAQAW
-1016 ASLRENDRNREPG
+1016 ACLRESDKNREQG
-1029 ALVGA
+1029 ALIGA
-1034 LHENYH
+1034 LHDNFH
-1040 KYSGSLLGYGIAM
+1040 KYSGSLLGYGVAM

-1059 GAADG
+1059 AADG

-1083 FAQFVQTLKST
+1083 FAQFAQALKNS

-1133 RSMSALMKE
+1133 RNMSALMKQ

-1156 PRSGEGEQE
+1156 ARSADGEQE

-1173 LLRRDQALLTSEDV
+1173 LLRRDQSLLTSEDV

-1197 VQTEKAKL
+1197 IRTEKAKL
-1205 EENGMTVNY
+1205 EENGMMINY

-1230 RMFYYRNQ
+1230 QMFYYRNQ

-1273 QKSSKQDFPRM
+1273 QKSSKQDFPRIL
-1284 MALDEAFAGVDD
+1284 ALDEAFAGVDD

-1340 ARTVT
+1340 AQTVT

>member
-1 MSSRFKMNRMG
+1 MGSRFKMNRMG

-74 YFLGEGQQEES
+74 YFLGEEGREES

-92 FKKGDSG
+92 FKKEDRD

-104 GIGQRARRG
+104 GIGQRARKG

-122 LTDGRRIGYDLNLYK
+122 LTDGRRIGYDVNLYK
-137 EVGSKKLPYSK
+137 EVGSARIPYSK

-234 MDAIQSNLD
+234 MDAIQNNLD

-271 KAYLESSKKAETLK
+271 RAYMESGRRTEELKLELEKEESSQEL
-285 LALEEDETR
+285 LI
-294 LEQLRQ
+294 Q
-300 EEIEKRRL
+300 EEREKGRL
-308 REEGE
+308 KEEGE
-313 QRKNLLEVEL
+313 QRKSLVDVEL
-323 DSLKETD
+323 DSLRETD
-330 LDQVTRRLLDNRN
+330 LDQVTKRLMDNRD
-343 RKEKLE
+343 RKKKLE
-349 SERKKWQDEAEKAR
+349 GERQRWQEKADSVR
-363 ENLVGTDRRIRE
+363 ESLVETDRRIRE
-375 YEGGVEDLRGQVEE
+375 YEGNVEDCRDRIGE
-389 NRKEMESLQAV
+389 NREEMESLQEV
-400 MEFKLHGQAV
+400 MEFRLHGQAV
-410 EKMAEEAVEGI
+410 QKMAEEQVDGI

-427 IREWSRK
+427 IREWNRR
-434 ITEGIKTFKEQE
+434 IAEGIEILREQE
-446 EVERRY
+446 EMERRY
-452 DQAAAEAAGCLAAT
+452 DEAAAESARCLGVT
-466 VKREAELEKLEEGK
+466 VKREADLERLEEER
-480 EQARDLWIQEWYE
+480 EQARDGWIQGCCE
-493 LPKRNQEFIPDQKFL
+493 LAQKNQELIPDPGFL
-508 KELETQIL
+508 KELEGRIL
-516 AYEGAK
+516 AYEGPGDWKA
-522 DRSGIRRKWEQWASD
+522 IRRSWEQLSAD
-537 RQSLLLKLKVQKDQ
+537 RQNLLMRQKGQKEQD
-551 ERENLLSEEREKQ
+551 RENIISEEKEKR
-564 EELKSLREQKDWEPE
+564 EELKSLREQKDWEPKRPE
-579 RATGRIRS
+579 SRVRS
-587 RQMLT
+587 RDMLT

-605 EFAPHLTEMEKNT
+605 EFSPGLGEAERNL
-618 LEEQFTEAGFLD
+618 LEEQLKEAGLLD
-630 ALIVGRRHWDRVRQE
+630 ALIVSRRHWNRVRKE
-645 FPEYADMMVC
+645 FPEYTDVMICV
-655 APESENGTFFEKLV
+655 PESERGKPFDKLV

-675 ADLRIETE
+675 GDLKSEAE
-683 YILRAMRDET
+683 SVLKAMREGQEDV
-693 GDFPD
+693 
-698 KAQKLSEMSGI
+698 SGGI
-709 AFQGNGFFRNGI
+709 TLRKDGFFRNGI

-726 LGRGQASFIG
+726 LGSEQASFIG
-736 YLTRKHRLKQQIDLL
+736 QLTRKQRLERQMELVSQELKVLEEREKALDGEIQILAERLK
-751 LQEFEVLKQKEEAV
+751 
-765 ERELEIVDNRQKIL
+765 RL
-779 EQELAQAPDGE
+779 EQELAQVPDS
-790 ALDEILD
+790 EILD
-797 KEKECRWYL
+797 GILGREKECRWYL
-806 EQEQER
+806 EQEQRNLE
-812 LKEARRKE
+812 EARGKE
-820 ESLKAEKEKCLQQV
+820 ERVKAEKEACLQKV
-834 IRLGRELPYG
+834 IRMARELPYG
-844 RTLRAYEEAQETSG
+844 RTLSAYQEAAETSE
-858 EYLELWLSTCSFL
+858 EYLDLWSRTCSKL
-871 RDLSHKK
+871 RDLSHQKE
-878 ALLINEKEK
+878 LLERERER
-887 AVQYEDSQDMALYEI
+887 AEQYEDSQDMALREL
-902 SGKKKELEIIG
+902 SEKKKELEITET
-913 MAIRKAEEFLN
+913 AIRKAEEFLN

-930 LARRLETLRTEREK
+930 LAMRLEQLRTEKERLEENLREWGERLAVIRSQKDQGIRRLEEMK
-944 LEQNLKE
+944 GNLVKE
-951 WDKRLAVLQDQK
+951 I
-963 ESGAKRLEES
+963 G
-973 KADLTWEIARET
+973 RET
-985 GFRGYFEEELDLKLV
+985 SLRDYFQEELDLKLV
-1000 LERGTKSLKE
+1000 LDRGTRTLKE
-1010 CANEAW
+1010 CAAEAW
-1016 ASLRENDRNREPG
+1016 ASVREVDRNREAG

-1059 GAADG
+1059 GASDG
-1064 QSLRKRQRI
+1064 LSLRKRQRI

-1083 FAQFVQTLKST
+1083 FAQFVQALKNS

-1133 RSMSALMKE
+1133 RNMSALMKD
-1142 MDTSMGLSFSLEWK
+1142 MDTSMGLSFSLEWRA
-1156 PRSGEGEQE
+1156 RSAEGDQE

-1173 LLRRDQALLTSEDV
+1173 LLRRDQSLLTSEDI

-1197 VQTEKAKL
+1197 IQTEKAKL
-1205 EENGMTVNY
+1205 EENGSVINY

-1230 RMFYYRNQ
+1230 RMFFYRNQ

-1264 LFAAVNAQY
+1264 LFAAVSAQY

-1303 KLVDTLDFDYI
+1303 KLVNTLDFDYI